1 MPTGDRVGSGHR
13 VRFASDAT
21 RWLGIWLA
29 ASLNLK
35 ENRRRRHG
43 KTREAEAMLRR
54 MVNHYS
60 VPLASAR
67 NLQAAIMQGT
77 MLYASELTW
86 NGKKG
91 VEDQYQLAIN
101 RMARSKLGVYQS
113 TPRSIVMAE
122 SGLTPARA
130 LLDHRRARFAQ
141 RFLARPQG
149 GQGPEEIFKREST
162 LTARL
167 RVEARVGR
175 EGRAEKQEWDVG
187 RRFGG
192 RIVVEKKDEALRTAK
207 GWDKPNTVWTDGSR
221 QESGAVRAA
230 RVYRSPEGG

>member
-1 MPTGDRVGSGHR
+1 MPTGDQVGSGHR
-13 VRFASDAT
+13 VRFASDVT
-21 RWLGIWLA
+21 RWLDIWLA
-29 ASLNLK
+29 AFLNLK
-35 ENRRRRHG
+35 ENRRRRLG
-43 KTREAEAMLRR
+43 KTRQAEAMLRQ
-54 MVNHYS
+54 MVNYYG

-77 MLYASELTW
+77 MLFASELTW

-91 VEDQYQLAIN
+91 AEDQHELAIS

-113 TPRSIVMAE
+113 TPRGIVMAE
-122 SGLTPARA
+122 SGSTPARA

-141 RFLARPQG
+141 QFLARPQG
-149 GQGPEEIFKREST
+149 DQGPEIFKREST
-162 LTARL
+162 PTARL
-167 RVEARVGR
+167 RVKARVER
-175 EGRAEKQEWDVG
+175 EGIAEKQEWDVG

-192 RIVVEKKDEALRTAK
+192 RIVVEKKEVALRTAK